1 MFHLRTLDS
10 SKVVLISARPGEV
23 SGSCRVSHPSE
34 ATYMPIQHI
43 VGILPHFLQGAKRVR
58 SSKSIRAP

>member
-23 SGSCRVSHPSE
+23 SGSCRVPQPLQT
-34 ATYMPIQHI
+34 TYMPIQHI
-43 VGILPHFLQGAKRVR
+43 LGILPHFLQGARRVR
-58 SSKSIRAP
+58 RYNTIRAP